1 MSNPHSAAPSRIA
14 IVTGAASGIGYA
26 VAERLARDAVTVVML
41 DRDGAQLE
49 QKCLSLRKLGR
60 SAEFRQVDL
69 GDDDAVSR
77 VLDDV
82 FESFGRIQYLV
93 NCAGVGI
100 EKPFVDLTAADW
112 DRVMGVN
119 LRATFLVSRLVSSH
133 MAANRTGSIVHIASI
148 DALGTGGQAAPY
160 SASKSG
166 LLGLNRSMATELGR
180 YGVRVNCVSPGFVDT
195 PFDDWSAEAAQYLRS
210 DFRRTPLRRIVQPHE
225 VAASVAFLLSEEAS
239 AITGTNLVVDGGL
252 TADWY
257 SVETV
262 PGYSAVTAQ
271 ALASPD
277 GSVPQPQD

>member
-1 MSNPHSAAPSRIA
+1 MSNPHRAPSRVA
-14 IVTGAASGIGYA
+14 IITGAASGIGYS

-41 DRDGAQLE
+41 DRDGQAVE
-49 QKCLSLRKLGR
+49 QKCEQLRRRGYE
-60 SAEFRQVDL
+60 ADFRQVDL
-69 GDDDAVSR
+69 SDDNALAR
-77 VLDDV
+77 VIEDV
-82 FESFGRIQYLV
+82 FTTVGRVRYLV

-100 EKPFVDLTAADW
+100 EKPFVDLTADDW

-119 LRATFLVSRLVSSH
+119 LRATFLVSRLVATH

-166 LLGLNRSMATELGR
+166 LLGLNRSMATELGP

-195 PFDDWSAEAAQYLRS
+195 PFDDWKPEAAEYLRS
-210 DFRRTPLRRIVQPHE
+210 AFRRTPLRRIVQPGE
-225 VAASVAFLLSEEAS
+225 VAATVSFLLSEEAS

-262 PGYSAVTAQ
+262 PGYSATAPEAVTAPATVLVQ
-271 ALASPD
+271 AD
-277 GSVPQPQD
+277 R